1 MDQNSLKKYIA
12 SDPDAK
18 LRDAVTDLLY
28 NDIVGLKIRP
38 GSKLNVNQIASTLG
52 ISRTPVAEAIAKLA
66 EVGFVVTHPGQSG
79 NFVLDLNL
87 KDMIN
92 LYKVRNAIECEAAA
106 LCAYNADDAQVHQL
120 TVLADAFKDSVMRK
134 DVRGMQDTD
143 MPFHKLL
150 INACGNPYLEQ
161 SYSIL
166 VPKLTMYQC
175 SMMEFV
181 GHSNSSDNPWASSI
195 KFNHVSV
202 ASAIRLRMP
211 ELARQSMADH
221 ISVSLNFTTLTGNG
235 ADPFTNLG
243 RDK

>member
-1 MDQNSLKKYIA
+1 MDQNSLKRYFA
-12 SDPDAK
+12 SEPDAK
-18 LRDAVTDLLY
+18 LRDAVTELLY
-28 NDIVGLKIRP
+28 DDIVSLRIRP

-52 ISRTPVAEAIAKLA
+52 ISRTPVAEAIAKLS
-66 EVGFVVTHPGQSG
+66 EVGFVVSRPGQSG
-79 NFVLDLNL
+79 NYVLELSL
-87 KDMIN
+87 CDMIN
-92 LYKVRNAIECEAAA
+92 LYKVRTAIECEAAA

-120 TVLADAFKDSVMRK
+120 TALADAFKDSVIRK
-134 DVRGMQDTD
+134 DVRGMKDTD

-150 INACGNPYLEQ
+150 ISACGNPYLEQ
-161 SYSIL
+161 SYSVL
-166 VPKLTMYQC
+166 MPKLTMYQC

-181 GHSNSSDNPWASSI
+181 GHSTDNDNPWASSI

-235 ADPFTNLG
+235 SDPFMNISG
-243 RDK
+243 K